1 MTMMNHQCLA
11 RDEGGEIKGDVGYL
25 IEIKC
30 SALLARATPLVIR
43 QDRNLGDCHQDLAHK

>member
-1 MTMMNHQCLA
+1 MTMMNHQCFA